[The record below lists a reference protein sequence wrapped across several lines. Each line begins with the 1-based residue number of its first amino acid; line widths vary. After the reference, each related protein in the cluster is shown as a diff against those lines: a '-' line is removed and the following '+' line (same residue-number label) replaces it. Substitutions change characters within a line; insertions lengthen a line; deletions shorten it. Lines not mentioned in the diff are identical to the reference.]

1 MSGTLFVIVA
11 LALGA
16 VLVVLV
22 MGFMNLSRG
31 DAERSQRLM
40 RWRIGLQFLALALIL
55 LLILVSQ

>member
-22 MGFMNLSRG
+22 MGFLNLSRG
-31 DAERSQRLM
+31 DTERSQRLM